1 MDELMMPLALL
12 AAPSPA
18 AVLVVDDNAGK
29 RLAVRQMLAPLRH
42 AVVEADSGRAA
53 VLAVTQ
59 QSFAVILMDV
69 SMPILDG
76 YQTAKLIRE
85 RTESASTPII
95 FLTAYGRDE
104 TETASAYASGAVD
117 FIFTPVLAAVLRAK
131 VAAFIHLF
139 VQSRELQRSLESITA
154 LNGALHDSEAH
165 ARAVLQNVADGI
177 VTAGETGLIESF
189 NRSAQRLFG
198 YKEFEV
204 IGQPLRRVIAPNADD
219 AASELATTEAVGR
232 RKDGSCFPMEINTS
246 LVNIGER
253 MLTIGCIRDISARNE
268 QVERER
274 ERQNTLRRDALR
286 DRLAFEAAPIGGII
300 TARDGTIERVNQA
313 MCDMTGYTAD
323 ELIGTPCSEL
333 AHQDE
338 RQHGSVVVDALLSG
352 RSDTERFDQRYLHR
366 SGRIIEARVA
376 LTTIRDEHDEV
387 AQLFGQ
393 IEDVT
398 EARRTSRELE
408 EAQFEMLTR
417 LAAAAEFRDDDTGQH
432 TRRVGDLSVTIAQH
446 LELPEAE
453 IELIRLAA
461 PLHDL
466 GKIAIPD
473 AILGK
478 PGELTVEEYD
488 RMKAHTTIG
497 AEMLGGS
504 PFALLQM
511 AEQIALTHHEKW
523 DGSGYPGGLAGGAI
537 PIAGRIVAVADV
549 FDALTHSRPY
559 KAAWSTADAIAE
571 IESQS
576 GRHFDP
582 RVLEAFLSGSPRA
595 QPESEPSAVA
605 ATAQAA

>member
-1 MDELMMPLALL
+1 
-12 AAPSPA
+12 
-18 AVLVVDDNAGK
+18 
-29 RLAVRQMLAPLRH
+29 
-42 AVVEADSGRAA
+42 
-53 VLAVTQ
+53 
-59 QSFAVILMDV
+59 MDV

-76 YQTAKLIRE
+76 YETAKLIRQ
-85 RTESASTPII
+85 RIESASTPII

-117 FIFTPVLAAVLRAK
+117 FIFTPVLADVLRAK
-131 VAAFIHLF
+131 VSAFIHLF

-154 LNGALHDSEAH
+154 LNGALRDSEVH
-165 ARAVLQNVADGI
+165 TRAVLQNVADGI

-198 YKEFEV
+198 YKEYEV
-204 IGQPLRRVIAPNADD
+204 IGQPLRLVIAPNADD

-274 ERQNTLRRDALR
+274 ERQNALRREAAARPAGLR
-286 DRLAFEAAPIGGII
+286 GGAHRRHHHLPRRDDRARQPGHVRDDRLHGRRADRHALFRARPSRRAP
-300 TARDGTIERVNQA
+300 
-313 MCDMTGYTAD
+313 
-323 ELIGTPCSEL
+323 
-333 AHQDE
+333 AHD
-338 RQHGSVVVDALLSG
+338 SVVIEALLSG
-352 RSDTERFDQRYLHR
+352 RSDTERFDKRYVHR
-366 SGRIIEARVA
+366 SGRLIEARVA
-376 LTTIRDEHDEV
+376 LTTIRDEHDQV

-393 IEDVT
+393 IEDMT

-408 EAQFEMLTR
+408 EAQFEMLAR

-446 LELPEAE
+446 LGLPEAE

-478 PGELTVEEYD
+478 PGKLTGEEFD
-488 RMKAHTTIG
+488 QMKTHTTIG
-497 AEMLGGS
+497 AEMLAGS
-504 PFALLQM
+504 PFALVEM

-523 DGSGYPGGLAGGAI
+523 DGSGYPGGLAGEAI
-537 PIAGRIVAVADV
+537 PIVGRIVAVADV

-559 KAAWSTADAIAE
+559 KPAWSTADAIAE
-571 IESQS
+571 IQSQS

-582 RVLEAFLSGSPRA
+582 KVLEAFLTVAPSRAARAERRRGSCSRRLIEAPFTTVRG
-595 QPESEPSAVA
+595 VA
-605 ATAQAA
+605 P

>member
-12 AAPSPA
+12 DAPSPA

-29 RLAVRQMLAPLRH
+29 RLAVRQMLAPLGH

-85 RTESASTPII
+85 RSESASTPII

-165 ARAVLQNVADGI
+165 TRAVLQNVADGI

-204 IGQPLRRVIAPNADD
+204 IGQPLRLVIAPNADD

-376 LTTIRDEHDEV
+376 LTTICDEHDEV

-497 AEMLGGS
+497 AEMLDGS

-523 DGSGYPGGLAGGAI
+523 DGSGYPGGLAGDAI

-595 QPESEPSAVA
+595 QP
-605 ATAQAA
+605 